1 MRWPATNL
9 EARRGS
15 AAGRPSVGAKSIL
28 LAALV
33 VAAWSGVGDAHE
45 ERLLVGRVE
54 SLERARKLLV
64 VADAQGGERRRLEV
78 GPETEVI
85 ACGTRG
91 GLTVLHAGAMVRVKY
106 LDRAG
111 GGSEAQSILMLGSSR

>member
-1 MRWPATNL
+1 MKV
-9 EARRGS
+9 AR
-15 AAGRPSVGAKSIL
+15 AAL
-28 LAALV
+28 LAGLI
-33 VAAWSGVGDAHE
+33 VAAWSGVGNAHE

-54 SLERARKLLV
+54 SVERARKLLV

-85 ACGTRG
+85 ACGTRS
-91 GLTVLHAGAMVRVKY
+91 GLAVLHAGAMVRVKY

-111 GGSEAQSILMLGSSR
+111 AASEAQSILLLGSSR

>member
-1 MRWPATNL
+1 MTFVRVAILTALALGVW
-9 EARRGS
+9 
-15 AAGRPSVGAKSIL
+15 AGASS
-28 LAALV
+28 
-33 VAAWSGVGDAHE
+33 AHE

-85 ACGTRG
+85 ACGTRT
-91 GLTVLHAGAMVRVKY
+91 GLSVLHAGAMVRVKY
-106 LDRAG
+106 LDRAAG
-111 GGSEAQSILMLGSSR
+111 ALEAQSVLLLGDGK

>member
-1 MRWPATNL
+1 MNASR
-9 EARRGS
+9 
-15 AAGRPSVGAKSIL
+15 SVWL
-28 LAALV
+28 TALIV
-33 VAAWSGVGDAHE
+33 VASAGIGDAHE

-54 SLERARKLLV
+54 SLERARKVMV
-64 VADAQGGERRRLEV
+64 VVDTRGGERRRLEV

-91 GLTVLHAGAMVRVKY
+91 GLAVLHAGAMVRVKY

-111 GGSEAQSILMLGSSR
+111 AASEAQSVLLLGSSK